1 MCLLTPLLNV
11 CIFIY
16 VKRSVLQLVTSTP
29 ISSHVRKKKLNLQKI
44 VMLSLSGMS
53 WFKLIH
59 TRGVKTGNISAVKK
73 QKKYVFTLSGIE
85 NVR

>member
-1 MCLLTPLLNV
+1 MCLPTPLLNV

-16 VKRSVLQLVTSTP
+16 VKRSVLQLVTTTP
-29 ISSHVRKKKLNLQKI
+29 ISSHVRKKKLNIQKI

-73 QKKYVFTLSGIE
+73 TEKVCFYFIWY
-85 NVR
+85 